1 MAVDTKKILDSFKAQ
16 WYSTQNINAALND
29 IKNGAD
35 AKTVAANLKQ
45 TLNGKTYAVQYPTQY
60 NGTTVST
67 SNSMTNPVKNA
78 KGNTAEAPKDVNPI
92 ISGSRGW
99 DEWDYQ
105 ADISQDR
112 DRQKQMLTNIRNYA
126 KNDSQLF
133 QNRDDYDAFFKYNQ
147 RSPSQQKLLD
157 WSFNNYGKFWLNSQE
172 NLVADDASAVIKEK
186 NDQKRAILQNDLA
199 NKKAAAQDVIKKI
212 EPKYQDLWNQYENE
226 LNRANDE
233 LNQIKQF
240 VKDSYNQTSDVY
252 DQKSLWEAAWA
263 ASTLSQQWLSSAAIA
278 GTVSGIGNKWKE
290 MYADNLDKYVDR
302 MKDLVGKWTELKNIV
317 WTQMWNLTDREK
329 DLLDGYA
336 DDMIKLS
343 DENAKALQGFLD
355 DEYNPYEVLTQSKVS
370 WTSEKSGNQAQKNAV
385 MANYMAA
392 NDNDKVKIL
401 LDNVWVDQNVELKWD
416 YYDAIMKIAKARP
429 NDLNA
434 AISDVKK
441 LFSKLN
447 IPTSTW
453 WSKWTSVPKTI
464 TKRWTLKVGGKTYNL
479 DDDKDI
485 ASLIIQWY
493 DISLWN

>member
-45 TLNGKTYAVQYPTQY
+45 TLNGKTYAVQYPTQP

-263 ASTLSQQWLSSAAIA
+263 ASTLSAQWLSQAAVA
-278 GTVSGIGNKWKE
+278 GTVSGIGNKWRE
-290 MYADNLDKYVDR
+290 QYAKNLDDYVRR
-302 MKDLVGKWTELKNIV
+302 MTDLADKWVNMKNII
-317 WTQMWNLTDREK
+317 WNQMTNLTDKEK
-329 DLLDGYA
+329 TLLDWYA

-343 DENAKALQGFLD
+343 DENSKALQGFLD
-355 DEYNPYEVLTQSKVS
+355 QEYSPYEAITWSKVS
-370 WTSEKSGNQAQKNAV
+370 WTAEKSGNQAQKNAV

-401 LDNVWVDQNVELKWD
+401 LDNVWVDSNVELKWD

-447 IPTSTW
+447 VPTSTW
-453 WSKWTSVPKTI
+453 SNWWTKTI
-464 TKRWTLKVGGKTYNL
+464 TKRWKITISWKTYDL
-479 DDDKDI
+479 DTKEWQFQFARD
-485 ASLIIQWY
+485 WH
-493 DISLWN
+493 SLW

>member
-1 MAVDTKKILDSFKAQ
+1 MAIDSRKLLDSFRNM
-16 WYSTQNINAALND
+16 WYSTENINAALND
-29 IKNGAD
+29 INKGAD
-35 AKTVAANLKQ
+35 AKVVAANLKK
-45 TLNGKTYAVQYPTQY
+45 TLNGRTYAAQYPIQY
-60 NGTTVST
+60 NGTTASIH
-67 SNSMTNPVKNA
+67 NSMTNPVKNA
-78 KGNTAEAPKDVNPI
+78 QGNKAEAPTDVNAI
-92 ISGSRGW
+92 ASGSRWW
-99 DEWDYQ
+99 DEWDYK

-133 QNRDDYDAFFKYNQ
+133 QNRDAYDAFFKYDQ
-147 RSPSQQKLLD
+147 RDPSQQRLLD

-172 NLVADDASAVIKEK
+172 NLVADDASAVIREK
-186 NDQKRAILQNDLA
+186 NDQKRKLLQDNLL
-199 NKKAAAQDVIKKI
+199 NKKKAAQDVVGKLD
-212 EPKYQDLWNQYENE
+212 PKYQDMWNQMEDAMNT
-226 LNRANDE
+226 ANNE

-240 VKDSYNQTSDVY
+240 VKDSYHQTSDVY

-263 ASTLSQQWLSSAAIA
+263 ASTLSQQGLSSAAIA
-278 GTVSGIGNKWKE
+278 GTVSGIGNKWRE

-302 MKDLVGKWTELKNIV
+302 MKDLIGKWVEWKNII
-317 WTQMWNLTDREK
+317 WNQMWNLTDKEK
-329 DLLDGYA
+329 NLLNDYA
-336 DDMIKLS
+336 DDMIALW
-343 DENAKALQGFLD
+343 DENTKALQWFLD
-355 DEYNPYEVLTQSKVS
+355 EEYNPYEELTQAKVS
-370 WTSEKSGNQAQKNAV
+370 WTWEKSANQAQKNAV
-385 MANYMAA
+385 MSNYMAA

-464 TKRWTLKVGGKTYNL
+464 TKRWTIKVGGKTYNL

-493 DISLWN
+493 DISL